1 VLRVVLAVVLA
12 VAVLA
17 VALPVVERARTQRS
31 ADLAEGSLARVAERA
46 TGLAATDEATG
57 GGAARRVVSVTVPAG
72 GPGTTRVAYLAV
84 GGAPDCATPR
94 DASGGDVVA
103 YRLRG
108 GPTRV
113 RHLPV
118 DLRVRTDGRLR
129 DDDDPLVL
137 RDDARL
143 VLSLVGTD
151 GGSRVVVE
159 RDRQTTTDNPDVG
172 GQDAES
178 GGLGAWGPD
187 ARGDGLGAW
196 GPDARGDS
204 PDGRTSD
211 PGGPTRAAG

>member
-12 VAVLA
+12 IALLA
-17 VALPVVERARTQRS
+17 VALPAVERARTQRS

-46 TGLAATDEATG
+46 TGLAATDAATD

-72 GPGTTRVAYLAV
+72 GPGTAPVAYLAV

-113 RHLPV
+113 RHLAV
-118 DLRVRTDGRLR
+118 DLRVRTGGRLR

-159 RDRQTTTDNPDVG
+159 RDRQTTADDPTVG
-172 GQDAES
+172 GQAAES
-178 GGLGAWGPD
+178 GGLSAWGPD
-187 ARGDGLGAW
+187 ARGG
-196 GPDARGDS
+196 GPDA
-204 PDGRTSD
+204 RTSD
-211 PGGPTRAAG
+211 PGGPTRATG